1 VVIPDELSDAAD
13 RDENAGVEK
22 RLQLE
27 ADRNQ
32 LSASDAE
39 KRRRPGVGQDALLGE
54 SDDRGFDFGVDA
66 GSLARGG
73 SGGEGR
79 IRTGGRVISPTA
91 V

>member
-1 VVIPDELSDAAD
+1 VVIADELADAGD
-13 RDENAGVEK
+13 RDENAGVEE

-27 ADRNQ
+27 ADGNQ
-32 LSASDAE
+32 LSTSDAE
-39 KRRRPGVGQDALLGE
+39 KRRRPGVGEDALLGE

-66 GSLARGG
+66 GSLARRG